1 VKKGL
6 AVLVTL
12 VFMTGVAGAV
22 LAQDKKAMDAM
33 DKPADAKSMAM
44 KAHYASGTVK
54 SAAADS
60 IVVTGK
66 EGRGKNAKEGE
77 WTFALDDKTMIKKAG
92 KAITAADIQS
102 GDWVSV
108 KYMEHD
114 GKAVAERVAVK
125 PAMGGQDTVLRDDVL
140 PHRLLDHPAEPDV
153 PIGELDG

>member
-1 VKKGL
+1 MKKGL

-12 VFMTGVAGAV
+12 VFMTGVAGTV

-44 KAHYASGTVK
+44 KAHYASGIVK

-125 PAMGGQDTVLRDDVL
+125 PGKKMAGAKNPCAVKK
-140 PHRLLDHPAEPDV
+140 
-153 PIGELDG
+153 

>member
-1 VKKGL
+1 MKKGL

-33 DKPADAKSMAM
+33 DKPADAKAMAM

-60 IVVTGK
+60 FVVTGK
-66 EGRGKNAKEGE
+66 EGRGKSAKEGE
-77 WTFALDDKTMIKKAG
+77 WTFSVDSKTTIRRAG
-92 KAITAADIQS
+92 RAINAADIQP
-102 GDWVSV
+102 GDWGSV
-108 KYMEHD
+108 KYMDHD

-125 PAMGGQDTVLRDDVL
+125 PGKKMAGAKN
-140 PHRLLDHPAEPDV
+140 PCAAKK
-153 PIGELDG
+153 

>member
-1 VKKGL
+1 MKKGL

-33 DKPADAKSMAM
+33 DKPADAKAMAM
-44 KAHYASGTVK
+44 KAHYANGTVK

-60 IVVTGK
+60 FVVT
-66 EGRGKNAKEGE
+66 AKEAE
-77 WTFALDDKTMIKKAG
+77 WTFSVDSKTTIRRAG
-92 KAITAADIQS
+92 RAINAADIQP

-108 KYMEHD
+108 KYMDHD

-125 PAMGGQDTVLRDDVL
+125 PGKKMAGAKN
-140 PHRLLDHPAEPDV
+140 PCAAKK
-153 PIGELDG
+153 

>member
-1 VKKGL
+1 MKKGL

-12 VFMTGVAGAV
+12 VFMTGMAGAV
-22 LAQDKKAMDAM
+22 LAQDKKAPDAMGAM
-33 DKPADAKSMAM
+33 DKPADAKAMAM

-54 SAAADS
+54 SAASDS

-66 EGRGKNAKEGE
+66 EGRGKNAKEGG
-77 WTFALDDKTMIKKAG
+77 WTFALDDKTMIRKAG

-108 KYMEHD
+108 KYMDHD

-125 PAMGGQDTVLRDDVL
+125 PGKKMAGAKN
-140 PHRLLDHPAEPDV
+140 PCAAKK
-153 PIGELDG
+153 

>member
-1 VKKGL
+1 LKKGL

-33 DKPADAKSMAM
+33 DKPADAKAMAM

-60 IVVTGK
+60 FVVTGK
-66 EGRGKNAKEGE
+66 EGRGKSAKEGE
-77 WTFALDDKTMIKKAG
+77 WTFSVDSKTTIRRAG
-92 KAITAADIQS
+92 RAINAADIQP
-102 GDWVSV
+102 GDWASV
-108 KYMEHD
+108 KYMDHD

-125 PAMGGQDTVLRDDVL
+125 PGKKMAGAKN
-140 PHRLLDHPAEPDV
+140 PCAAKK
-153 PIGELDG
+153 

>member
-1 VKKGL
+1 MKKGL

-33 DKPADAKSMAM
+33 DKPADAKAMAM
-44 KAHYASGTVK
+44 KAHYANGTVK

-60 IVVTGK
+60 FVVTGK
-66 EGRGKNAKEGE
+66 EGRGKSAKEAE
-77 WTFALDDKTMIKKAG
+77 WTFSVDSKTTIRRAG
-92 KAITAADIQS
+92 RAINAADIQP

-108 KYMEHD
+108 KYMDHD

-125 PAMGGQDTVLRDDVL
+125 PGKKMAGAKN
-140 PHRLLDHPAEPDV
+140 PCAAKK
-153 PIGELDG
+153 

>member
-1 VKKGL
+1 MKKGL

-33 DKPADAKSMAM
+33 DKPADAKAMAM

-60 IVVTGK
+60 FVVTGK
-66 EGRGKNAKEGE
+66 EGRGKSAKEGE
-77 WTFALDDKTMIKKAG
+77 WTFSVDSKTMIKRAG
-92 KAITAADIQS
+92 KAISAADIQS

-125 PAMGGQDTVLRDDVL
+125 PGKKMAGAKN
-140 PHRLLDHPAEPDV
+140 PCAAKK
-153 PIGELDG
+153 

>member
-6 AVLVTL
+6 AALMTL
-12 VFMTGVAGAV
+12 VFMTGVAGTV
-22 LAQDKKAMDAM
+22 LAQDKKAMDMM
-33 DKPADAKSMAM
+33 DKPAESKAMAM

-54 SAAADS
+54 SATADS

-66 EGRGKNAKEGE
+66 EGKGKNAKEGE

-92 KAITAADIQS
+92 KAITAGDIQA

-108 KYMEHD
+108 KYMDHD

-125 PAMGGQDTVLRDDVL
+125 PGKKMAGAKN
-140 PHRLLDHPAEPDV
+140 PCAAKK
-153 PIGELDG
+153 

>member
-1 VKKGL
+1 MKKGL

-22 LAQDKKAMDAM
+22 LAQDKKAPDAM
-33 DKPADAKSMAM
+33 DRPDARAMAM

-60 IVVTGK
+60 FVVTGK
-66 EGRGKNAKEGE
+66 EGRGKSAKEGE
-77 WTFALDDKTMIKKAG
+77 WTFSVDSKTMIKRAG
-92 KAITAADIQS
+92 KAISAADIQS

-125 PAMGGQDTVLRDDVL
+125 PGKKMAGAKN
-140 PHRLLDHPAEPDV
+140 PCAAKK
-153 PIGELDG
+153 

>member
-1 VKKGL
+1 LKKGL

-33 DKPADAKSMAM
+33 DKPADAKAMAM

-60 IVVTGK
+60 FVVTGK
-66 EGRGKNAKEGE
+66 EGRGKSAKEGE
-77 WTFALDDKTMIKKAG
+77 WTFSVDSKTMIKRAG
-92 KAITAADIQS
+92 KAISAADIQS

-125 PAMGGQDTVLRDDVL
+125 PGKKMAGAKN
-140 PHRLLDHPAEPDV
+140 PCAAKK
-153 PIGELDG
+153 

>member
-1 VKKGL
+1 LKEVSDVKKGL
-6 AVLVTL
+6 AVLLTL

-22 LAQDKKAMDAM
+22 LAQDKKASDMM
-33 DKPADAKSMAM
+33 DKPADSKAMAM

-60 IVVTGK
+60 IVVTGR
-66 EGRGKNAKEGE
+66 EGRGKSAKEGE

-92 KAITAADIQS
+92 KAITAGDIQT

-125 PAMGGQDTVLRDDVL
+125 PGKKMAGAKN
-140 PHRLLDHPAEPDV
+140 PCAAKK
-153 PIGELDG
+153 

>member
-6 AVLVTL
+6 LVLLTF
-12 VFMTGVAGAV
+12 VFMTGVTGAV
-22 LAQDKKAMDAM
+22 LAQDKKASDMGM
-33 DKPADAKSMAM
+33 NKPAEAKSMAM

-66 EGRGKNAKEGE
+66 EGKGKNAKEGE

-92 KAITAADIQS
+92 KAITAGDIQP

-108 KYMEHD
+108 KYMDHD

-125 PAMGGQDTVLRDDVL
+125 PGKKMAGAKN
-140 PHRLLDHPAEPDV
+140 PCAAKK
-153 PIGELDG
+153 